1 MVKKLIKLIKK
12 FMQGY
17 DIDTLVSIKN
27 SFQGNNFQ
35 WVKTS
40 DRTKLGQVV
49 RVNDVIPSG
58 RSFVAQLSDGTRI
71 PTDQLTSNL
80 MMLMD
85 DQPALSMTEIMS
97 INYVPPTSDEMELA
111 PGLPDEFKTDIV
123 RPAQVRADQPIK
135 PVQSDPADLF
145 GMFSL
150 EQTDLPI
157 SVSIKLPAR
166 NLLKMMYSNSQNK
179 EEFLNKLA
187 VYINSNVTTDSIKSS
202 MKKALDPDKKK
213 KV

>member
-12 FMQGY
+12 LMQGY

-35 WVKTS
+35 WVKTN
-40 DRTKLGQVV
+40 DRAKLGQVV

-58 RSFVAQLSDGTRI
+58 RGFIAQLSDGSRI
-71 PTDQLTSNL
+71 STDQLTSNL

-85 DQPALSMTEIMS
+85 DQPALSMAEIMS
-97 INYVPPTSDEMELA
+97 INILPSLSDEMDLA
-111 PGLPDEFKTDIV
+111 PGLPDEFKDDIA
-123 RPAQVRADQPIK
+123 RPAQVRAEPTTK
-135 PVQSDPADLF
+135 SAQSDPADLF

-150 EQTDLPI
+150 EQTDLPL

-202 MKKALDPDKKK
+202 MKKSLDPDKKK

>member
-17 DIDTLVSIKN
+17 DIETLVSIKN

>member
-1 MVKKLIKLIKK
+1 
-12 FMQGY
+12 MQGY

>member
-1 MVKKLIKLIKK
+1 
-12 FMQGY
+12 MQGY
-17 DIDTLVSIKN
+17 DIDTLISIKN

-35 WVKTS
+35 WVKTT
-40 DRTKLGQVV
+40 DRAKLGQVV

-80 MMLMD
+80 MMLMG
-85 DQPALSMTEIMS
+85 DQPALSMAEIMS
-97 INYVPPTSDEMELA
+97 INIVPGLSDEMELA
-111 PGLPDEFKTDIV
+111 PGLPDEFKTDII
-123 RPAQVRADQPIK
+123 RPAQADQPVK
-135 PVQSDPADLF
+135 QAQSDPADLF

-202 MKKALDPDKKK
+202 MKKSLDPDKKK